1 MQMTTVQVLVLVQ
14 VLVQVP
20 VLVPLLVLVAAVVA
34 PAAWSMGMIALH
46 DRRMARP
53 SGDVRWLASK
63 KRKIYAP
70 GKTKMRDGKRHR
82 TLTGGGREAY
92 GCKIALPGTDV
103 RLVSGRMSVNS
114 GEPHRTQLPFRS
126 APTRVKAGRGLF
138 FGGCA
143 CCDWRGWQG
152 KSDGGEETKKKSLR
166 ERMDSDQKEKRNP
179 SKKSRKKNQ
188 ASPPRT
194 IPCYPLCYKARKLLP
209 MSAPSFPIAHSGIS
223 RAITTFWVDR
233 PRSGRAD

>member
-1 MQMTTVQVLVLVQ
+1 
-14 VLVQVP
+14 
-20 VLVPLLVLVAAVVA
+20 
-34 PAAWSMGMIALH
+34 
-46 DRRMARP
+46 MARP
-53 SGDVRWLASK
+53 SEDVRWLASK

-103 RLVSGRMSVNS
+103 RLVSGRLSVNS

-138 FGGCA
+138 LAGALAVTGVGG
-143 CCDWRGWQG
+143 RGRATGG
-152 KSDGGEETKKKSLR
+152 KETKKNSLR
-166 ERMDSDQKEKRNP
+166 ERMDSGQKEKRNP
-179 SKKSRKKNQ
+179 SKKSREKNQ
-188 ASPPRT
+188 ASPASNYSMLPT
-194 IPCYPLCYKARKLLP
+194 ILQCKKLLP